1 MHAESR
7 QSNSVIQTVRHA
19 IQLLVAQMS
28 VAQTSGNCLSDV
40 CMCMFVF
47 VSIML
52 QCGAKRLSK
61 YTYML
66 NAEIH
71 WRNCMSS
78 KCPRCVVQMF
88 VARILLL
95 TI

>member
-61 YTYML
+61 YTYVL
-66 NAEIH
+66 KSIGVIVCRPNVQGVLF
-71 WRNCMSS
+71 
-78 KCPRCVVQMF
+78 KC
-88 VARILLL
+88 LLPGYFC
-95 TI
+95 

>member
-1 MHAESR
+1 MHAESC

-66 NAEIH
+66 KSIGVIVCRPNVQGVLF
-71 WRNCMSS
+71 
-78 KCPRCVVQMF
+78 KC
-88 VARILLL
+88 LLPGYFC
-95 TI
+95 

>member
-66 NAEIH
+66 KSIGVIVCRPNVQGVLF
-71 WRNCMSS
+71 
-78 KCPRCVVQMF
+78 KC
-88 VARILLL
+88 LLPGYFC
-95 TI
+95 